1 MRKHTTVAIAVAAVF
16 LAAIFVGLGLGVRG
30 SVQAP
35 KPHPYKVIVDVT
47 DYTGVCSGAPQL
59 VVADN
64 KGADLV
70 SADLVQQDQGV
81 YVATVSIPYGSP
93 VYEVTVCG
101 LLRPYAANASDL
113 KSGALDLATTDGN

>member
-1 MRKHTTVAIAVAAVF
+1 MRKHTIVTVSVVAVF
-16 LAAIFVGLGLGVRG
+16 LAAVFVVLGLGVRG
-30 SVQAP
+30 SAP
-35 KPHPYKVIVDVT
+35 SPYKVTVDVT

-113 KSGALDLATTDGN
+113 KSGVLDLATTDGN